1 MSRNRATR
9 PLIKYSLCSLR
20 YNRRLTTTSPGFVT
34 SSGLS
39 AFFFLFPFRNAGP
52 SVATVASPESKFCSA
67 ELASLF
73 SVLSALR
80 SASCPATKFTEVL
93 RSCAPSSFSA
103 PSITNL
109 AASASSGS
117 SIVIVTSASPIGGR
131 FTVPLKMQSLIRPA
145 RRLLWLCSPSTH
157 EIASTT
163 LDFPHPF
170 GPTIHV
176 VPIPLNVTTVRS
188 QNDLNPVIS
197 TFLSLSKVSPLV
209 SSRLPA
215 RKGQGVRARRE
226 TAQYS
231 PIGGVFSQH
240 PNRVPVE
247 RSPQLYLVEETHVW
261 QVLCQ
266 RPSRLA
272 LQMAVRVKNVSLR
285 TASVKHYST
294 ACGAFLTA
302 TRAVLCVLSARSPL
316 SLNLPC
322 SSHPELA

>member
-1 MSRNRATR
+1 MSGKRATR
-9 PLIKYSLCSLR
+9 RLIKYSLCPLR
-20 YNRRLTTTSPGFVT
+20 YNLRLTTTSPGFVS

-52 SVATVASPESKFCSA
+52 PAATVASPESKFCSA
-67 ELASLF
+67 ESAALF
-73 SVLSALR
+73 SALSVLSALE
-80 SASCPATKFTEVL
+80 SASCPVIKFTEVP

-109 AASASSGS
+109 ASSASSGS

-197 TFLSLSKVSPLV
+197 TFLSLSKLSPLV
-209 SSRLPA
+209 SSRLSA
-215 RKGQGVRARRE
+215 RKGSGTRARRE
-226 TAQYS
+226 TTQLFPSWRCLFAT
-231 PIGGVFSQH
+231 SQ
-240 PNRVPVE
+240 PGSGWAPSSTLNRWKD
-247 RSPQLYLVEETHVW
+247 T
-261 QVLCQ
+261 
-266 RPSRLA
+266 RLA
-272 LQMAVRVKNVSLR
+272 GSLSEAQPPGAQMAVRVKNVSLCQAR
-285 TASVKHYST
+285 VKHYST
-294 ACGAFLTA
+294 A
-302 TRAVLCVLSARSPL
+302 S
-316 SLNLPC
+316 
-322 SSHPELA
+322 